1 MIEYFEKNL
10 KSLTERGVDVTS
22 PLNNFTIKYNM
33 LIDGYYHKFFA
44 GNLIYRFLQQEDMSK
59 LITSINKMGNNLIVQ
74 YETWPDLGGVYL
86 KCKKVDFVYQ
96 LNTVELINK
105 FDNTDAYLDYVI
117 KNVLDFS
124 REIYPCYF
132 NDWNSWNVAIQEDLS
147 WIVIDLDDMFQW
159 NRVRITDQD
168 FINELVYKTARKDG
182 GLDTKYVEDY
192 IRQHF
197 VDNPNDLNFL
207 ERGKQ

>member
-105 FDNTDAYLDYVI
+105 FDNTDAYLDHVI

-132 NDWNSWNVAIQEDLS
+132 NDWNSWNVEIQEDLS

-159 NRVRITDQD
+159 NRVRITD
-168 FINELVYKTARKDG
+168 
-182 GLDTKYVEDY
+182 
-192 IRQHF
+192 
-197 VDNPNDLNFL
+197 
-207 ERGKQ
+207 